1 MKLNPVWQMN
11 VLLSIII
18 FLKILSGNFITFQVR
33 ARLIKKCFIS
43 ITFVIPLFLG
53 SSLECIQTVEI
64 LSIYQSKYHPLP
76 LVSATFIGPW
86 SCANEKCSGKC
97 QFCVKLHFAV
107 DGKRV
112 ACPKVTGI
120 CMPVRKEFDP
130 PDYYYDTP
138 YSECGGPEHK
148 AAGLLNI
155 SSIGCRN
162 VSDPTHQ
169 NKIKRMI
176 VEKLSDD
183 LKLENI
189 SARITVEKVCVTPSE
204 EGLPRS
210 EVSSTTKESKTQSDG
225 NPTGNTDDKYKLY
238 KMIYL
243 ILIVNISTAV
253 MNDIF

>member
-1 MKLNPVWQMN
+1 MN
-11 VLLSIII
+11 SLIFIILS
-18 FLKILSGNFITFQVR
+18 LQILSGNFITIQVHVH
-33 ARLIKKCFIS
+33 LIEKCFIG
-43 ITFVIPLFLG
+43 ITFVIPLFLV

-64 LSIYQSKYHPLP
+64 SSIYQSKYHLLP
-76 LVSATFIGPW
+76 LVSATFMSPW
-86 SCANEKCSGKC
+86 PCANEQCSGKC
-97 QFCVKLHFAV
+97 QFCLKIHFAV
-107 DGKRV
+107 DGKHV
-112 ACPKVTGI
+112 ACPNVPGI

-130 PDYYYDTP
+130 PEYYYDTP

-155 SSIGCRN
+155 SSMGCRN
-162 VSDPTHQ
+162 VSEPADQ
-169 NKIKRMI
+169 KKIKRMV

-189 SARITVEKVCVTPSE
+189 SARITIEKVCVTPSE